1 MGDPQ
6 HAHDEDRVRHAAE
19 LGGALNVITS
29 LRDGF
34 DTFLTRPVKDWYS
47 GVPEGAPN
55 YWSEK
60 KVNYSGVEKK
70 MGKKRDIE
78 LSGGQMQKLAV

>member
-6 HAHDEDRVRHAAE
+6 HAHDEDRIRQAAE
-19 LGGALNVITS
+19 LGGALDVIIN

-34 DTFLTRPVKDWYS
+34 DTFLTRPVEDLYGGGPQNLSREPIDFS
-47 GVPEGAPN
+47 GLTKE
-55 YWSEK
+55 
-60 KVNYSGVEKK
+60 
-70 MGKKRDIE
+70 MGTMRDVE